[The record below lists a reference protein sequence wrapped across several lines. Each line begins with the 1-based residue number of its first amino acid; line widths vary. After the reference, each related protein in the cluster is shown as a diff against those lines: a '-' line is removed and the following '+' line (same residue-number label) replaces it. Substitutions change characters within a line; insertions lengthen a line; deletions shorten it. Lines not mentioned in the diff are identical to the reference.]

1 MKFGLLD
8 MIGLAATL
16 AFALPVGHFGVLNI
30 LEGKTALGA
39 AMIVVAIAMVV
50 LPQFF
55 FDPGRILRGLLKGL
69 LPARLRGD
77 TGTDDATPPDAA
89 EK

>member
-16 AFALPVGHFGVLNI
+16 AFALPVGNYGLI
-30 LEGKTALGA
+30 RLLAGETALGA
-39 AMIVVAIAMVV
+39 AMILIAVAMVV

-55 FDPGRILRGLLKGL
+55 FDPARIVRGLLSGL
-69 LPARLRGD
+69 LPARLQK
-77 TGTDDATPPDAA
+77 DADESESSADAV